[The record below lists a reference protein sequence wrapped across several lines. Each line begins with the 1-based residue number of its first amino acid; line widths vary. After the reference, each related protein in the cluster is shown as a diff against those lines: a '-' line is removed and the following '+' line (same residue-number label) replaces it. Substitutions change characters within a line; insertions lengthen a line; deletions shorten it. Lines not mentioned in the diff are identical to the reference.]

1 MKINDKTLNFNL
13 ASLYAFFVRRVT
25 SPELSFLKH
34 ILTGFELIHSYINY
48 FSFIINIMQEKYF
61 HVLKLH

>member
-1 MKINDKTLNFNL
+1 MH
-13 ASLYAFFVRRVT
+13 FFVRRVT

-48 FSFIINIMQEKYF
+48 FSFHINIMQEKYF